1 MFSVI
6 VNSFGVSPNV
16 TFPPICFATRL
27 CATLYGL
34 VTHFNRSSSTSCNS
48 WGQMR
53 SAGISFGC
61 LMASVGVPGF
71 SGKEEPQIDAGTK
84 TRGSVF
90 GAAEKNRECMQ

>member
-1 MFSVI
+1 M
-6 VNSFGVSPNV
+6 NSIPDLDHLKPFIPFGL
-16 TFPPICFATRL
+16 A
-27 CATLYGL
+27 
-34 VTHFNRSSSTSCNS
+34 
-48 WGQMR
+48 
-53 SAGISFGC
+53 AGISFGC